1 MKNSQ
6 AFWIR
11 ARQLGWLDGPGDDP
25 HDLCLHGEVT
35 VQAGAYFF
43 TYCCCASAA
52 ALRMLQTISEDR
64 LCRDTDNG
72 EQMLPCCGFCMYPTL
87 DPDRVFIT
95 GCDHGVNYNVRPR
108 GNRVLLSP
116 KRGPEIAVPFPLYR
130 REVLAFARQ
139 VEAAYCRSRP
149 KQLPQDPFD
158 REWYRSFWREWAWRM
173 KAQGET
179 PRLPP
184 GLFSP

>member
-43 TYCCCASAA
+43 AYCCCASAA
-52 ALRMLQTISEDR
+52 ALRMLQTLSEDH

-72 EQMLPCCGFCMYPTL
+72 EQMLPCCGHFLIADEALENVYIDC
-87 DPDRVFIT
+87 
-95 GCDHGVNYNVRPR
+95 CDNGVDYAVIHQ
-108 GNRVLLSP
+108 GDAVEL
-116 KRGPEIAVPFPLYR
+116 IAGDGEKFLVDLRDYR
-130 REVLAFARQ
+130 RQVLAFARQ
-139 VEAAYCRSRP
+139 VEDFYRRSSP
-149 KQLPQDPFD
+149 KVIPENEFD
-158 REWYRSFWREWAWRM
+158 RNGYLTFWKEWRRRVQEEEE
-173 KAQGET
+173 KG
-179 PRLPP
+179 
-184 GLFSP
+184 